1 MKGLETLKRSREFD
15 SAYSH
20 GSKWHASAF
29 VLFYRP
35 FKEKK
40 VGFTVSKKVGNA
52 VKRNFAKRRL
62 RALYQQYSSSLKEGV
77 LVIVAKAPLL
87 ELEFDLLERDFIH
100 AAKKLKI
107 LNEKV

>member
-1 MKGLETLKRSREFD
+1 
-15 SAYSH
+15 
-20 GSKWHASAF
+20 
-29 VLFYRP
+29 
-35 FKEKK
+35 
-40 VGFTVSKKVGNA
+40 
-52 VKRNFAKRRL
+52 
-62 RALYQQYSSSLKEGV
+62 LKEGV